1 MNLSLSKKWRWL
13 WNRIMLMNNPVFFAG
28 TGFNNSSPADKEDG
42 EFCISNISPLERQ
55 KRLRFGVSQF
65 ILTLVILGLLLAFGA
80 DRLWRLPLLFMFW
93 AAAVGYFQARD
104 KT

>member
-1 MNLSLSKKWRWL
+1 
-13 WNRIMLMNNPVFFAG
+13 MLTNNSVYFAK
-28 TGFNNSSPADKEDG
+28 TSFNNSSPTDEEDG
-42 EFCISNISPLERQ
+42 EFCISNISPFERQ
-55 KRLRFGVSQF
+55 KRLRFGIQQL
-65 ILTLVILGLLLAFGA
+65 IITLVILGLLIVFGA